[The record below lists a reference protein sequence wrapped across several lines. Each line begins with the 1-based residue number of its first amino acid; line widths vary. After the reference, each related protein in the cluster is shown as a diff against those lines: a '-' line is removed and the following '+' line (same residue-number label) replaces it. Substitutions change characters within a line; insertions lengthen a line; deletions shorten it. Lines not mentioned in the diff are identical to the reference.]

1 MEIRI
6 LSALWGYEDQP
17 LESLLDRIA
26 AAGFDGVDTFM
37 DQDPGKR
44 ASLLDGL
51 RSRGLSLVAQQ
62 YQAEGADFSAF
73 RTAYL
78 HYLEL
83 SAAGEPLLIN
93 SHTGRDYFSF
103 SENLELVDI
112 ARSFTERTGV
122 PVAHETHRGR
132 FLYAPGVAATYF
144 EARPALRITAD
155 LSHWVLVSESFLEGF
170 PGPLAEAVRRAD
182 HIHARVGYEEGPQV
196 TDPRAPEWEYAMRP
210 FLEWWDAIMEFRYG
224 RGEKITTITTEFGP
238 VPYMHTLPYTAA
250 PVADLFEINCSLLQL
265 LRARYAH
272 YEDRD

>member
-83 SAAGEPLLIN
+83 SA
-93 SHTGRDYFSF
+93 
-103 SENLELVDI
+103 VD
-112 ARSFTERTGV
+112 RKSV
-122 PVAHETHRGR
+122 V
-132 FLYAPGVAATYF
+132 
-144 EARPALRITAD
+144 
-155 LSHWVLVSESFLEGF
+155 
-170 PGPLAEAVRRAD
+170 
-182 HIHARVGYEEGPQV
+182 
-196 TDPRAPEWEYAMRP
+196 
-210 FLEWWDAIMEFRYG
+210 
-224 RGEKITTITTEFGP
+224 
-238 VPYMHTLPYTAA
+238 
-250 PVADLFEINCSLLQL
+250 
-265 LRARYAH
+265 
-272 YEDRD
+272 